1 MNSLTKFGLAFLIAL
16 LCISSRAQAKSI
28 RGPTGIKCDP
38 KQREGDVCPQIYMPV
53 CGFKPDIV
61 CITTPCNYITYSNA
75 CEACHD
81 LDVESYTV
89 GACADDKPAAL

>member
-1 MNSLTKFGLAFLIAL
+1 MTFFAKFGLALLFAL
-16 LCISSRAQAKSI
+16 LCLSIRIQAKGI
-28 RGPTGIKCDP
+28 RGTTGIPCDP

-53 CGFKPDIV
+53 CGFKPDLV
-61 CITTPCNYITYSNA
+61 CITTPCNFITYSNS

-81 LDVESYTV
+81 LDVASYTV